1 LIACCSETPELA
13 KVGLKLRKGSLR
25 MLDEPVS
32 MRKQEWPNQVIFI
45 VPISGLRK

>member
-1 LIACCSETPELA
+1 
-13 KVGLKLRKGSLR
+13 